1 MATINE
7 VKRGNVLNINNELF
21 AIIEIQRQ
29 KMARGGGL
37 YIVKLKSMN
46 SGAVTQRRFRSGENV
61 ELAHLEKR
69 PMEFLYDD
77 GAHLIFM
84 DLDSYEQ
91 SPISKEF
98 IGDDMLFLKPNTRIM
113 VTFYEGEPVGVD
125 LPAAVELAV
134 KQTEAVLKGATAT
147 NKFKP
152 AVLETGLKTNVPP
165 FIAEGEVIKV
175 DTRTGEYLERAK

>member
-7 VKRGNVLNINNELF
+7 IKRGNVLSINKDLF
-21 AIIEIQRQ
+21 AVTEVQRQ

-37 YIVKLKSMN
+37 YILKLKNMS
-46 SGAVTQRRFRSGENV
+46 SGAVLQRRFRSGENV

-69 PMEFLYDD
+69 PMEYLYDD
-77 GAHLIFM
+77 GSHLVFM
-84 DLDSYEQ
+84 DLDSYDQ
-91 SPISKEF
+91 LPISKEF
-98 IGDDMLFLKPNTRIM
+98 MGDDILFLKPNSQVM
-113 VTFYEGEPVGVD
+113 VTFHEARPIGVE
-125 LPAAVELAV
+125 LPAAVELEV
-134 KQTEAVLKGATAT
+134 KETQAFIKGATAT

-165 FIAEGEVIKV
+165 FIQQGEIIRV